1 MEGLTGV
8 LFTPTLLLEGVD
20 DRDWGIA
27 FSVVNDEL
35 TREFAY
41 RIFLFYKSELW
52 YPRDTIRDQ
61 NTFPGAVDRSRR
73 EPKKKIQ
80 GFT

>member
-1 MEGLTGV
+1 MRYLDCIAGKTSNFRIASSVTL
-8 LFTPTLLLEGVD
+8 PILLLEGVV

-41 RIFLFYKSELW
+41 RIFLFYK
-52 YPRDTIRDQ
+52 
-61 NTFPGAVDRSRR
+61 
-73 EPKKKIQ
+73 K
-80 GFT
+80 